1 LRSAIFLEDFADIA
15 RPIEAVRGYFVGDG
29 QWLAPLASAA
39 EEDGEALHLR
49 VGPGWAPPRVAREVL
64 VMLGSPH
71 DRGAALV
78 VPIAWE
84 PSGLPALFP
93 SLEGDIALAP
103 RGPDRCRLTL
113 SASYVP
119 PLGELGRRLD
129 RVLLHR
135 VARSTVRSFLNR
147 VAGSL
152 DGESSG
158 NDGE

>member
-1 LRSAIFLEDFADIA
+1 LNSAIFLEDFADIA
-15 RPIEAVRGYFVGDG
+15 RPIEAARGYFVGDG

-39 EEDGEALHLR
+39 EEYGETLQLR
-49 VGPGWAPPRVAREVL
+49 VGPGWAPARVAREVL
-64 VMLGSPH
+64 VTLGSPH
-71 DRGAALV
+71 DRGDALV

-84 PSGLPALFP
+84 PSELPALFP

-135 VARSTVRSFLNR
+135 VARSTVRSFLTR
-147 VAGSL
+147 VVRSL
-152 DGESSG
+152 EGESSG
-158 NDGE
+158 NDVE